1 MKTFGAPDSVG
12 KPSTSFLFS
21 VEECNRLLEQT
32 SKRLM
37 ITRSHLADYAD
48 LEKSTNNEVVKI
60 LCELF
65 VSLEG
70 LSNLLKLAQDGPSTY
85 QNGVEH
91 YMIAEESGLI
101 LQSLYLPMILE
112 LKYRA
117 ELYGI
122 SLTVN

>member
-1 MKTFGAPDSVG
+1 MVEPKA
-12 KPSTSFLFS
+12 SFLFS

-32 SKRLM
+32 GKRLM

-48 LEKSTNNEVVKI
+48 LEKPTSNDVLKI

-65 VSLEG
+65 VTLEG
-70 LSNLLKLAQDGPSTY
+70 LSSLLKLAQEGPSTY
-85 QNGVEH
+85 QNGMEH
-91 YMIAEESGLI
+91 YMLAEESGLM
-101 LQSLYLPMILE
+101 LQSLYLPIILE